1 MNAEQLTELLDD
13 LFHHYIQM
21 EWYLNQ
27 LYAAMSEINTINTEH

>member
-1 MNAEQLTELLDD
+1 MDSEQLTEFLND

-27 LYAAMSEINTINTEH
+27 LRLTTAEIDKILIE